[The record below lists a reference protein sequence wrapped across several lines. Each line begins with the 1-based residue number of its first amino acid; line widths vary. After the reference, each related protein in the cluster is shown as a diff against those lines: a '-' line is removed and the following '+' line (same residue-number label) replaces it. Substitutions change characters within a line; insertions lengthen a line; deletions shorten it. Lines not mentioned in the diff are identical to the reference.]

1 NGPQCNPAKANH
13 IRSLTQENGAG
24 SKSEVGESAAG
35 VEADSERGENNDL
48 SPCKAQ
54 NVGVSPQEDRSV
66 STGEVGEVESRS

>member
-1 NGPQCNPAKANH
+1 M
-13 IRSLTQENGAG
+13 
-24 SKSEVGESAAG
+24 GESAAG